1 MGLKFE
7 AVLFDCDGVLVDSEA
22 ITNGVLRDMLAERGW
37 VMTLEECLHQFLG
50 KAVIDQGPLIAERT
64 GQPVTAEWMA
74 QFRERRNLMLT
85 RHVKPIAQIQQ
96 ALQAVQAQWG
106 DCIACASGADRP
118 KIELQL
124 RLTGLAPFFAGR
136 VFSGQEQA
144 SNKPA
149 PDVYLAAARALGADP
164 RRCAVV
170 EDSVTGVTAGAAS
183 GATVFG
189 YAPAGDGAGL
199 RSAGAA
205 QVFGAMSELPGLL
218 LGAARHQ

>member
-37 VMTLEECLHQFLG
+37 VMTLEQCLHHFLG

-64 GQPVTAEWMA
+64 GRPVDAAWLA
-74 QFRERRNLMLT
+74 QFRRRRNEQLT
-85 RHVKPIAQIQQ
+85 QHLKPIPHIQQ
-96 ALQAVQAQWG
+96 ALDAVQAQWG
-106 DCIACASGADRP
+106 QAMACASGADRP

-124 RLTGLAPFFAGR
+124 QLTGLAPFFTGR

-144 SNKPA
+144 HNKPS

-164 RRCAVV
+164 RRCAVI
-170 EDSVTGVTAGAAS
+170 EDSVTGVTAGTAV

-189 YAPAGDGAGL
+189 YAPEGDGAAL

-218 LGAARHQ
+218 LGATRRQ